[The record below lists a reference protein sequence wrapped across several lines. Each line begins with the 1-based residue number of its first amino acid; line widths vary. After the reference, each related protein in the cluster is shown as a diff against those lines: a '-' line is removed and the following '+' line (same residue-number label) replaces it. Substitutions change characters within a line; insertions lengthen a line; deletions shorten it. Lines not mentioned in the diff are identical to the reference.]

1 MFSPATA
8 LSTSPAC
15 AEYCYENVPEEKP
28 EKPATPPANK
38 STDTSDDG
46 SSGAVGYS
54 GGSTGGGGGTSS
66 GVTAAPAQPK
76 DKNKVNAEKNAPV
89 DKQGSGDAKDKR
101 QNLANTLEKSKAA
114 TDTSSGSSSGTTLLI
129 VLLAVTALVI
139 VVAWRAG
146 VGSGA
151 MLRIGAL
158 GVVLIVLVFVGT
170 GTALAKRAS
179 VPKGFFGMVTQTEF
193 RDVDA
198 ERLSVGGNEMMRLP
212 LQWPAVQPTAAHHYQ
227 WGNIDN
233 FVATA
238 AKSGMGVL
246 PFIYDSPS
254 WVANGPTVLP
264 VKTAEQKRAWKS
276 FLQAAVDRYGSNGT
290 FWTERGPGSAD
301 PIPKRPIR
309 VWQIWNEPNFHYFA
323 KPVSAPNYTSLL
335 KMASSAIKGRDS
347 RAKIMTAGLY
357 GSPKDIPNRAM
368 KSWKFMARMYRM
380 GAKKS
385 FDIVAV
391 HPYTPNTSQL
401 KLLLKEVRKV
411 MVNNGDRAGQLAI
424 TEVGWGSDKRSIFG
438 MGSKS
443 AQAKQLRS
451 AYSYLTKDRRKLN
464 LQSVYWFAY
473 QDVLNSVETCVFCYG
488 IGLFEPTPLGHPE
501 APLRPKPAWSQYV
514 KFTGGKR

>member
-1 MFSPATA
+1 MISPATA
-8 LSTSPAC
+8 FSTSPAC
-15 AEYCYENVPEEKP
+15 TEYCYENVPEEKP
-28 EKPATPPANK
+28 EKPATPPANNP
-38 STDTSDDG
+38 TDTSDDG
-46 SSGAVGYS
+46 SAGAVGYS
-54 GGSTGGGGGTSS
+54 GGGTGGDGTSS
-66 GVTAAPAQPK
+66 SVAPAPAEKK
-76 DKNKVNAEKNAPV
+76 DKNKVNAEKNDKS
-89 DKQGSGDAKDKR
+89 DKQGAGDAKEKR
-101 QNLANTLEKSKAA
+101 QNLADALERSKAA

-139 VVAWRAG
+139 IVAWRAG

-179 VPKGFFGMVTQTEF
+179 VPNNFFGMVTQTEF

-198 ERLSVGGNEMMRLP
+198 NRISVGGNEMMRLP
-212 LQWPAVQPTAAHHYQ
+212 LQWPAVQPSAGNHYQ
-227 WGNIDN
+227 WGNVDR
-233 FVATA
+233 FVGTA
-238 AKSGMGVL
+238 AKAGMGVL
-246 PFIYDSPS
+246 PFLYDSPS

-264 VKTAEQKRAWKS
+264 VKTTAQKRAWKEFVAS
-276 FLQAAVDRYGSNGT
+276 AVDRYGSNGT
-290 FWTERGPGSAD
+290 FWDEHGPTSEE
-301 PIPKRPIR
+301 PIPKTPIR

-323 KPVSAPNYTSLL
+323 KPVSPTNYATLL
-335 KMASSAIKGRDS
+335 KMASSTIKGRDS

-368 KSWKFMARMYRM
+368 KSWKFMARLYLL
-380 GAKKS
+380 GAKKN
-385 FDIVAV
+385 FDIAAV

-411 MVNNGDRAGQLAI
+411 MVKNGDRSGQLAI
-424 TEVGWGSDKRSIFG
+424 TEVGWGSDKRSVFG

-451 AYSYLTKDRRKLN
+451 AYNYLIGDRRKLN

-488 IGLFEPTPLGHPE
+488 IGLFEPTPRNNPD
-501 APLRPKPAWSQYV
+501 APLKPKPAWNQYV